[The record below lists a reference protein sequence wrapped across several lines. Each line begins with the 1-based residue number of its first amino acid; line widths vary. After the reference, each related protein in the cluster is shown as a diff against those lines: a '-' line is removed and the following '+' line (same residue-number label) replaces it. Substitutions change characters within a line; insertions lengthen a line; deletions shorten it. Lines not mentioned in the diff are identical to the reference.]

1 MRTNAPTRSPELRT
15 LRLVAKHL
23 VVSLVLFSAIS
34 WASLGMAA
42 DRLVVT
48 THGQFCLSIDDQG
61 SNLSMFIADVWP
73 ALHGPNDVLE
83 DTTVGPALD
92 LFAPSAAA
100 RMAAHLDPPPMSEAT
115 WIWKERWGLGKQP
128 SAGVIRSWL
137 AAQQEQSLRCDASDL
152 RRWQIRLVSR
162 GEGSAIISSWPLGP
176 RKTLSVIHIG
186 IPGFNKSGT
195 EALLNYSSSQP
206 GLSGR
211 NEFIFYAKKSGHWHE
226 AGRML
231 ISVS

>member
-73 ALHGPNDVLE
+73 ALQGPNEVLE
-83 DTTVGPALD
+83 DTTVGPAVD

-115 WIWKERWGLGKQP
+115 WIWEERWGPDKRP

-137 AAQQEQSLRCDASDL
+137 AAQQEQSLRCSASSL
-152 RRWQIRLVSR
+152 KRWQIRLVSR
-162 GEGSAIISSWPLGP
+162 AEASAIISSRPIDP
-176 RKTLSVIHIG
+176 QKPLSVIYIG
-186 IPGFNKSGT
+186 VPGFNKSGT
-195 EALLNYSSSQP
+195 EALLNYSSAQP

-211 NEFIFYAKKSGHWHE
+211 NEVIFYAKKSGHWHE

-231 ISVS
+231 LSVS